1 MRWRENSDLGTHSH
15 VCRLAWPNSPNCAVG
30 ILLPA
35 PLNSGSNGPK
45 TSKIA
50 KTGSV
55 RKRAELGCLNAFYA
69 PRGRNTPETHGS
81 QRTHRGGWGWER
93 CWQPGVRR
101 RVYDGPNGHNGAQK
115 LRSGRPYTRLPL
127 GLGQFAELRRGRPPP
142 HTHPFGPQSPKS
154 AEIADI
160 DPARKRA
167 DFGRPDELEGHVW
180 RF

>member
-55 RKRAELGCLNAFYA
+55 RKRTVLGC
-69 PRGRNTPETHGS
+69 
-81 QRTHRGGWGWER
+81 
-93 CWQPGVRR
+93 
-101 RVYDGPNGHNGAQK
+101 
-115 LRSGRPYTRLPL
+115 
-127 GLGQFAELRRGRPPP
+127 
-142 HTHPFGPQSPKS
+142 
-154 AEIADI
+154 
-160 DPARKRA
+160 
-167 DFGRPDELEGHVW
+167 PDELEGALG
-180 RF
+180 RYGEP